1 MILLLLNLLSAGSF
15 VLAFYFFLS
24 YLQSL
29 RTDNDQLIIQK
40 KRSAV
45 ACLAI
50 GLVLPKLWALFAY
63 VNVISVP

>member
-1 MILLLLNLLSAGSF
+1 MVILLLNLLSAGSF

-29 RTDNDQLIIQK
+29 RTENDQSIIQK

-50 GLVLPKLWALFAY
+50 GLILPKLWALFAY
-63 VNVISVP
+63 LNVMTLP